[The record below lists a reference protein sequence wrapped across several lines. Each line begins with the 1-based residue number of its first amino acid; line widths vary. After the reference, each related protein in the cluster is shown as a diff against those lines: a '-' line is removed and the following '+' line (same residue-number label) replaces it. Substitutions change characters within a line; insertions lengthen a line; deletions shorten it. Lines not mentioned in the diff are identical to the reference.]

1 MRPSPARPDP
11 GPGAAVIRVLTWNV
25 HAGIGPDGR
34 YDLPR
39 IAALVRR
46 HEPDIV
52 ALQEID
58 SRGRDDNAFTY
69 LAQSLGSHA
78 AEAKTL
84 VTPDGDYGHALI
96 SRWPMTEV
104 AIHDL
109 SVSKREPRRAI
120 ETTVLTPAGPLH
132 LASVHLG
139 LGFRERRQQAA
150 MLSAI
155 AGTARQTT
163 VMLGD
168 FNDWFIYGT
177 VRRALATILPGRS
190 KLRSFPARW
199 PLLMLDRIYCRPRH
213 ALLQSW
219 TDPLGR
225 RVSDHLPVFADI
237 RLEQMPPGPLPLS
250 LPEAMAE
257 DAGGNP
263 V

>member
-1 MRPSPARPDP
+1 MRQTPPRPDP
-11 GPGAAVIRVLTWNV
+11 AVIRVLTWNV

-58 SRGRDDNAFTY
+58 SRGRGNNAFDY
-69 LAQSLGSHA
+69 LAGALGSHA
-78 AEAKTL
+78 AEAKTI

-96 SRWPMTEV
+96 SRWPMTDV

-109 SVSKREPRRAI
+109 SVSRREPRRAI
-120 ETTVLTPAGPLH
+120 ETTVLTPGGPLH

-139 LGFRERRQQAA
+139 LSLRERRQQAA

-177 VRRALATILPGRS
+177 VRRALATILPGRT
-190 KLRSFPARW
+190 RQRTFPARW
-199 PLLMLDRIYCRPRH
+199 PLFMLDRIYCRPRH
-213 ALLQSW
+213 ALLRSW
-219 TDPLGR
+219 TDPLAR
-225 RVSDHLPVFADI
+225 RVSDHLPVIADI
-237 RLEQMPPGPLPLS
+237 RLEQAPPGPQPFS
-250 LPEAMAE
+250 LPEAMAQ
-257 DAGGNP
+257 DAAGDP
-263 V
+263 A